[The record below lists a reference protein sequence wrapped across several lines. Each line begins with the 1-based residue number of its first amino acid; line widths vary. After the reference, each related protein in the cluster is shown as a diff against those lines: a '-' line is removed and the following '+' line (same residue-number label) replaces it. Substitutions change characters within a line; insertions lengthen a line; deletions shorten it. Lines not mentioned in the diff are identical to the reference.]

1 MLAVVDDVLQG
12 WPVLLL
18 SEQSLHTQNIRSNT
32 KVSMMVQM
40 PKNGAESVSLRS
52 GVLDGSL

>member
-1 MLAVVDDVLQG
+1 MVCVGSVQG

-18 SEQSLHTQNIRSNT
+18 SEQSLHTQNIRTNNG

-40 PKNGAESVSLRS
+40 PKNGQESVSHLRTFP
-52 GVLDGSL
+52 